1 MISNKLLHRY
11 EESLRMDEIDRRI
24 VALLIDD
31 GRASY
36 RELGEQ
42 VGLSAPA
49 VKRRVDHLRDDG
61 VITRIGADV
70 SAAALGRSTG
80 AFVELFCE
88 GSVAPSTIRDTMGM
102 LPEVVAAYTVTGEAD
117 ALLHLAVRDTAHLE
131 EVLERIRSHG
141 FVAKTRST
149 VVLSRLLE
157 RRGSG
162 VRSGPAPVA
171 NH

>member
-1 MISNKLLHRY
+1 
-11 EESLRMDEIDRRI
+11 MDEIDRRI
-24 VALLIDD
+24 IALLIDD

-36 RELGEQ
+36 RELGDQ

-49 VKRRVDHLRDDG
+49 VKRRVDHLLEDG
-61 VITRIGADV
+61 VIAGIGARV
-70 SAAALGRSTG
+70 SADAMDRSTG

-88 GSVAPSTIRDTMGM
+88 GSVAPSAIRDAMGL

-117 ALLHLAVRDTAHLE
+117 ALLHVAVRDTAHLE
-131 EVLERIRSHG
+131 QVLERIRGHD
-141 FVAKTRST
+141 FIVKTRST

-157 RRGSG
+157 RPGPV
-162 VRSGPAPVA
+162 VRPAPRT

>member
-1 MISNKLLHRY
+1 
-11 EESLRMDEIDRRI
+11 MDEIDRRI

-49 VKRRVDHLRDDG
+49 VKRRVDRLLEDG
-61 VITRIGADV
+61 VIAGIGARV
-70 SAAALGRSTG
+70 SAAATGRSTG

-88 GSVAPSTIRDTMGM
+88 GSVRPTMIRDAMGL

-117 ALLHLAVRDTAHLE
+117 ALLHLAVRDTHHLE
-131 EVLERIRSHG
+131 QVLERVRGHD
-141 FVAKTRST
+141 FVTKTRST

-157 RRGSG
+157 RPGPGLQST
-162 VRSGPAPVA
+162 VRASE
-171 NH
+171 

>member
-1 MISNKLLHRY
+1 
-11 EESLRMDEIDRRI
+11 MDEIDRRI

-36 RELGEQ
+36 RELGDQ

-49 VKRRVDHLRDDG
+49 VKRRVDRLLEDG
-61 VITRIGADV
+61 IITRIGAEV
-70 SAAALGRSTG
+70 SQAALGRSAR
-80 AFVELFCE
+80 AFVELFCD
-88 GSVAPSTIRDTMGM
+88 GSVPPATIRDAMGM

-131 EVLERIRSHG
+131 QVLERIRSHD

-157 RRGSG
+157 RQAVGTRDAS
-162 VRSGPAPVA
+162 

>member
-1 MISNKLLHRY
+1 ML
-11 EESLRMDEIDRRI
+11 
-24 VALLIDD
+24 VDD

-36 RELGEQ
+36 RELGDE

-49 VKRRVDHLRDDG
+49 VKRRVDRLLTDG
-61 VITRIGADV
+61 VITRIGAQL
-70 SAAALGRSTG
+70 SAEAIGRATG

-88 GSVAPSTIRDTMGM
+88 GGVPPTEIRDAMVT

-117 ALLHLAVRDTAHLE
+117 ALLHLQVADTAHLE
-131 EVLERIRSHG
+131 RTLERIRSHA
-141 FVAKTRST
+141 FVVKTRST

-157 RRGSG
+157 RPGSPARGGSTA
-162 VRSGPAPVA
+162 S

>member
-1 MISNKLLHRY
+1 
-11 EESLRMDEIDRRI
+11 MDEIDRRI
-24 VALLIDD
+24 VALLLDD
-31 GRASY
+31 GRASF
-36 RELGEQ
+36 RELGDQ

-49 VKRRVDHLRDDG
+49 VKRRVDRLLDDG
-61 VITRIGADV
+61 VIDRISAVV
-70 SAAALGRSTG
+70 SADAVGRSTG
-80 AFVELFCE
+80 AFVELFCD
-88 GSVAPSTIRDTMGM
+88 GSVAPAAIRDAMGV

-131 EVLERIRSHG
+131 QVLERIRAQE

-157 RRGSG
+157 RSRAGISATAPEARG
-162 VRSGPAPVA
+162 R

>member
-1 MISNKLLHRY
+1 
-11 EESLRMDEIDRRI
+11 MDEIDRRI

-36 RELGEQ
+36 RELGDK

-49 VKRRVDHLRDDG
+49 TKRRVDRLLEDG
-61 VITRIGADV
+61 VIARISAVV
-70 SAAALGRSTG
+70 SADAVGRSTG
-80 AFVELFCE
+80 AFVELFCD
-88 GSVAPSTIRDTMGM
+88 GSVAPSEIRDAMGL

-131 EVLERIRSHG
+131 QVLERIRAQD

-149 VVLSRLLE
+149 VVLSRLIE
-157 RRGSG
+157 RSRAGIATG
-162 VRSGPAPVA
+162 RAVA
-171 NH
+171 GNH

>member
-1 MISNKLLHRY
+1 MSDDMFRG
-11 EESLRMDEIDRRI
+11 DEIDRRI
-24 VALLIDD
+24 IALLIDD

-36 RELGEQ
+36 RELGDQ

-49 VKRRVDHLRDDG
+49 VKRRVDRLLEDG
-61 VITRIGADV
+61 VITRIGAQL
-70 SAAALGRSTG
+70 SAEAMGRAAG

-88 GSVAPSTIRDTMGM
+88 GSVAPSAIRDAMVT

-117 ALLHLAVRDTAHLE
+117 ALLHLQVADTAHLE
-131 EVLERIRSHG
+131 RTLERIRSHG

-157 RRGSG
+157 RAG
-162 VRSGPAPVA
+162 GPAGRRHGT
-171 NH
+171 NQ

>member
-1 MISNKLLHRY
+1 
-11 EESLRMDEIDRRI
+11 MDEIDRRI

-36 RELGEQ
+36 RELGER

-49 VKRRVDHLRDDG
+49 VKRRVDRLLEDG
-61 VITRIGADV
+61 VIAGIGARV
-70 SAAALGRSTG
+70 SAAAMDRSTG

-88 GSVAPSTIRDTMGM
+88 GSVAPSAIRDAMGL

-131 EVLERIRSHG
+131 QVLERIRGHD

-157 RRGSG
+157 RPGPV
-162 VRSGPAPVA
+162 VRTTNRP

>member
-1 MISNKLLHRY
+1 
-11 EESLRMDEIDRRI
+11 MDEIDRQI
-24 VALLIDD
+24 VALLLDD

-36 RELGEQ
+36 RELGDR

-49 VKRRVDHLRDDG
+49 VKRRVDRLLEDG
-61 VITRIGADV
+61 VIAGIGARV

-88 GSVAPSTIRDTMGM
+88 GSVPPAAIRDAMGL

-117 ALLHLAVRDTAHLE
+117 ALLHVAVRDTSHLE
-131 EVLERIRSHG
+131 QVLERIRGHG

-157 RRGSG
+157 RP
-162 VRSGPAPVA
+162 GPGLRTGP
-171 NH
+171 HDEPQD

>member
-1 MISNKLLHRY
+1 
-11 EESLRMDEIDRRI
+11 MDEIDRWI

-36 RELGEQ
+36 RVLGDR

-49 VKRRVDHLRDDG
+49 VKRRVDRLLEDG
-61 VITRIGADV
+61 VIAGIGARV
-70 SAAALGRSTG
+70 SAAALDRSTG

-88 GSVAPSTIRDTMGM
+88 GSVPPAAIRDAMGL

-117 ALLHLAVRDTAHLE
+117 ALLHVAVRDTTHLE
-131 EVLERIRSHG
+131 QVLERIRGHG
-141 FVAKTRST
+141 FVVKTRST

-157 RRGSG
+157 RP
-162 VRSGPAPVA
+162 GPGLRPGPRED
-171 NH
+171 HQD